1 MTNVTLGMAGAVGHD
16 PAAALIVDGKV
27 VAAVEEERLIR
38 RKHAVNELPYVSAR
52 TCLQI
57 AGLRPDDV
65 THVAIPFAPAV
76 DTLVTAFLT
85 GLSLLGLLPSMVFTS
100 FWMSSHFIFCF
111 FLMYSSFQNKSPSHN
126 KQSRFVAYAGFNV
139 SGVPCLPSL
148 LWPKAIGMHTDGGL
162 HHGALS
168 PWGWLL
174 IPEQPCVPTW
184 A

>member
-1 MTNVTLGMAGAVGHD
+1 MVLG
-16 PAAALIVDGKV
+16 
-27 VAAVEEERLIR
+27 VASNFSSLLMYLHVQNLLFLHSFTKFTTSFSCLGVI
-38 RKHAVNELPYVSAR
+38 KYFPPSSPY
-52 TCLQI
+52 
-57 AGLRPDDV
+57 LRPQLWYLV
-65 THVAIPFAPAV
+65 MAIPFAPAV

-85 GLSLLGLLPSMVFTS
+85 GLSLWGLLPSMVFTS

-126 KQSRFVAYAGFNV
+126 KQNRFVAYAGFDV